1 MRLLERVPRSVLW
14 LLGEDATV
22 RENLLKE
29 AAAFGIGAERLV
41 FACRVPYAQHL
52 ARLSLADLFLDTLP
66 FNGGATAGD
75 VLCAGVPLLT
85 CAGEAFAA
93 RMAGSLLRALG
104 LQELITTSL
113 GEYERR
119 ALELLEHPQRLAELR
134 TRLAGALREAPL
146 FDSARYC
153 RHLETA
159 YLRMSARVANGEP
172 PASLSL
178 AVES

>member
-1 MRLLERVPRSVLW
+1 
-14 LLGEDATV
+14 
-22 RENLLKE
+22 
-29 AAAFGIGAERLV
+29 
-41 FACRVPYAQHL
+41 
-52 ARLSLADLFLDTLP
+52 
-66 FNGGATAGD
+66 
-75 VLCAGVPLLT
+75 VPLLT

-93 RMAGSLLRALG
+93 RMAGSLLRSLG
-104 LQELITTSL
+104 LRELITTSL
-113 GEYERR
+113 AEYERR

-172 PASLSL
+172 PASLSV